1 LARGATKKKR
11 GIVVNSV
18 HAHNDTLD
26 GTLRHGTVR
35 WLADPPHGEARIRVG
50 SDAFTSLPLSVPGG
64 RTRPGETTP
73 GELLAAAYCA
83 FMATNLAQRLERD
96 GVPADELVVGVW
108 CRLSPDAIARSV
120 EALDIEVRG
129 RVPGLN
135 GEGFRAAAGAALA
148 LSRKSLAMS
157 NDLHT
162 ELRVSLTPRGRH

>member
-1 LARGATKKKR
+1 MNTA
-11 GIVVNSV
+11 
-18 HAHNDTLD
+18 HAHNGTLD

-35 WLADPPHGEARIRVG
+35 WLADPPHGEARMRVG

-64 RTRPGETTP
+64 RPRSGETTP

-96 GVPADELVVGVW
+96 GVPAHELVVGVW
-108 CRLSPDAIARSV
+108 CRLSTDVIARSV
-120 EALDIEVRG
+120 EALDIEVHG
-129 RVPGLN
+129 RVPGLDK
-135 GEGFRAAAGAALA
+135 EGFRAAARAALA
-148 LSRKSLAMS
+148 LSSKSLAMR

>member
-1 LARGATKKKR
+1 MT
-11 GIVVNSV
+11 
-18 HAHNDTLD
+18 HAHDATLD

-35 WLADPPHGEARIRVG
+35 WLTKAPHGHAHMRVG

-64 RTRPGETTP
+64 RPVPGETTP

-96 GVPADELVVGVW
+96 GVPAHELVVGVW

-120 EALDIEVRG
+120 EGLDVEVRG

-135 GEGFRAAAGAALA
+135 TEGFRAAALAALA
-148 LSRKSLAMS
+148 LSRESLAVRG
-157 NDLHT
+157 DLQT
-162 ELRVSLTPRGRH
+162 ELRVSLAPSGRR